1 MKKIVTAF
9 FALASVSALSACNT
23 IEGIGKDVGAAGDA
37 VAETAK
43 DVKEDISDDE

>member
-1 MKKIVTAF
+1 MKKLIIALIT
-9 FALASVSALSACNT
+9 LASVPALAACNT

-43 DVKEDISDDE
+43 DVKEDITD